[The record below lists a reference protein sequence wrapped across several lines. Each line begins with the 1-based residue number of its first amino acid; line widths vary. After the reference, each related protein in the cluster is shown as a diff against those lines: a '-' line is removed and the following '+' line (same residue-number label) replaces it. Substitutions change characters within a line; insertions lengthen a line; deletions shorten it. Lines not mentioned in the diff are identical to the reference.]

1 MPFNSFIFLLFV
13 LFLFFEEE
21 AGERDFALR
30 DFDYLRV
37 NENLC
42 YFLSQDFYLISLVL
56 GY

>member
-37 NENLC
+37 DENLC
-42 YFLSQDFYLISLVL
+42 SFLSQDFYLQCS
-56 GY
+56 